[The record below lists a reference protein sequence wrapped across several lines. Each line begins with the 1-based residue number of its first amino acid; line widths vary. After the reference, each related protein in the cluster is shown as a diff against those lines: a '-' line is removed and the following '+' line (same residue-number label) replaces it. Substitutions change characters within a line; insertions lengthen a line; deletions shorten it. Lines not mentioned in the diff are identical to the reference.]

1 MDPLPLLFVITVGA
15 VLVLVFVTGR
25 RRAPTGPVVVPYERR
40 PLFTAAERSFLGVL
54 DQATAGQ
61 QLRVL
66 GKIRLFD
73 LLKVRAGAPASEQ
86 RSAMNRVIQKHVD
99 FVLCSP
105 ADLHVV
111 AVIEL
116 DDASHDT
123 PKARARDELVD
134 RALAAAGIPIH
145 RFSAR
150 RAYSVQEI
158 RQALAPLRPPPA
170 SDGAA
175 GRPRDGAAAP
185 LGGHPSAVSAP
196 ADAPAPL
203 GSCPKCGRPLVERV
217 GKRGPR
223 QGTTFLGCSG
233 YPDCRTIIDA

>member
-1 MDPLPLLFVITVGA
+1 MDFLPLLFVIVVGA
-15 VLVLVFVTGR
+15 VLVLVFMTGR
-25 RRAPTGPVVVPYERR
+25 RRAPAGPIVVPYERR
-40 PLFTAAERSFLGVL
+40 PLFTAAERSFMGVL
-54 DQATAGQ
+54 DQATAGH
-61 QLRVL
+61 LRVL

-73 LLKVRAGAPASEQ
+73 LLKVRAGTPASEQ

-105 ADLHVV
+105 ADLRVV
-111 AVIEL
+111 AVVEL

-150 RAYSVQEI
+150 QAYSVQEI
-158 RQALAPLRPPPA
+158 RQVLASLTPAPPP
-170 SDGAA
+170 DGATS
-175 GRPRDGAAAP
+175 RPRGDGAAP
-185 LGGHPSAVSAP
+185 LGVDPAAVAAP
-196 ADAPAPL
+196 AADLAPL
-203 GSCPKCGRPLVERV
+203 GSCPKCGRPLVERI